1 MTEVKLTP
9 EQEEAIYSQGHNILV
24 SASAGSGKT
33 FVMANRIVEKIKS
46 GIDIESLF
54 ISTFTKKAAAE
65 LRMRLEKDLK
75 KASYKSQDS
84 VEKQRIKLALQKL
97 PHADIGTMDSFT
109 QKLLRENFNRVDID
123 PNFRILADQTESD
136 LLKQEVFDDLVEQY
150 LSEQTEIKETAKIDK
165 KTFEKLVKNFSKD
178 RNIKGFQSVVY
189 TVYNFASATENP
201 ENWLKNEFLKG
212 FDFYQRFSDL
222 PESFSQDVALQLEAF
237 ILDLQKVLA
246 EKNLTGKTLE
256 KAQIVVDNQEHLLG
270 SLARRDYLQFTEI
283 FRSLDFSRWSL
294 KKDEILA
301 ESFKSVIGTKTDP
314 GLVRDFLEKIKHLS
328 TIEKYQPE
336 ARVLAENIQKF
347 VLYFYDVYLERK
359 RSENAFEYSDI
370 AHFAIKIL
378 EENPDVTMAYRNKYS
393 EIMIDEYQDTSHVQE
408 AMLRLL
414 SKNGDG
420 SDNLFMVGDI
430 KQSIYGFRLADP
442 RLFLKK
448 YTAYADETNP
458 NQLIRLKENFR
469 SRGEV
474 LSFTN
479 EVFKHLMDEEVG
491 EMIYGKEEELVQG
504 NLVDYPEQLEENFYP
519 ELLLYEEDTSE
530 DESEQ
535 MSDGEIKVVAQQI
548 KELIAS
554 DENLEYK
561 DIALLVRS
569 KSQNN
574 KIEDILKAYDIP
586 VVLDEGRVDFLKSLE
601 VTLILDVLRAIDNP
615 LYDIPLV
622 ATLRSPMFNF
632 TEDELTRIS
641 LNAGSDTRF
650 WQKLQLNDS
659 ELINKALKTKI
670 ASFLEKFTEWRKLV
684 NEVPIHELLWKIYTE
699 TYYMDYVG
707 ALPNGEMRQANLH
720 ALSVRAESYES
731 SGYKGLF
738 RFIKMID
745 KFMEQNNDL
754 ASVNIKLPQNAVR
767 VMTFH
772 KSKGLEFDVVF
783 LMNLQTKFN
792 QKDLRDSVILTR
804 ENGLGMKYTA
814 DLKNESAVETD
825 FPYALVKME
834 TLPYLVNKDLKRNAM
849 LSEEMRVLYVAFTRA
864 KKKLYMVG
872 KIKQKELE
880 KYGEAKLEKGILP
893 LKYRQA
899 ANGYQHWLLAL
910 QKAHKLPMKFKV
922 IKADDL
928 QGVDKKFTV
937 YPDFK
942 KLAEDAKKFDKV
954 MDSLSDVKQARAIL
968 DYQYPKAAATKLS
981 SIQTPSQVKKRSYEK
996 QLELGNVLP
1005 SSEYERV
1012 KQLDMLDLGQHKIT
1026 AAEIGSATH
1035 SFMQYADFSRPN
1047 LFDFQQTLDQMDLLD
1062 EVKNKIDLPKILT
1075 LFDTDFGKVLV
1086 DNVERTTKE
1095 APFSM
1100 LKTDEVA
1107 QEQYIVRGICDGFI
1121 KFEDKIILFDYKTDY
1136 FRNKAQIAEIKKNY
1150 EVQMELYAEA
1160 LRKAYHVNQVDKYL
1174 ILLGG
1179 PQRVVV
1185 ERM

>member
-212 FDFYQRFSDL
+212 FNFYQKFSDL

-237 ILDLQKVLA
+237 ILDLQKALA

-270 SLARRDYLQFTEI
+270 SLARRDYVQFTEI

-336 ARVLAENIQKF
+336 ARVLAENLQKF

-378 EENPDVTMAYRNKYS
+378 EENPDVAMAYRNKYS

-548 KELIAS
+548 KELIES

-814 DLKNESAVETD
+814 DLKNDSAVETD

-922 IKADDL
+922 IKATDL

-1179 PQRVVV
+1179 PQKVVV
-1185 ERM
+1185 ERI

>member
-97 PHADIGTMDSFT
+97 PHTDIGTMDSFT

-212 FDFYQRFSDL
+212 FDFYQKFSDL

-237 ILDLQKVLA
+237 ILDLQKALA

-270 SLARRDYLQFTEI
+270 SLARRDYVQFTEI

-336 ARVLAENIQKF
+336 ARVLTENLQKF

-378 EENPDVTMAYRNKYS
+378 EENPDVAMAYRNKYS

-548 KELIAS
+548 KELIES

-922 IKADDL
+922 IKATDL

-1179 PQRVVV
+1179 SQKVVV

>member
-178 RNIKGFQSVVY
+178 RNIKGFQRVVY

-212 FDFYQRFSDL
+212 FDFYQKFSDL
-222 PESFSQDVALQLEAF
+222 PESFSQDIALQLEAF
-237 ILDLQKVLA
+237 ILDLQKALA

-314 GLVRDFLEKIKHLS
+314 GIVRDFLEKIKHLS

-336 ARVLAENIQKF
+336 AKVLAENLQKF

-378 EENPDVTMAYRNKYS
+378 EENPDVAMAYRNKYS

-910 QKAHKLPMKFKV
+910 QKAHKLPIKFKV
-922 IKADDL
+922 IKATDL

-954 MDSLSDVKQARAIL
+954 MESLSDVQQARAIL

-1179 PQRVVV
+1179 PQKVVV